1 MSKESND
8 SKAAGQLSS
17 TVSLDSR
24 RFRRRA
30 QACFKSQIDTMSPGI
45 FRSWSWALP
54 GFGTA
59 NTWIEEHPLRVRSGR
74 YMSDTP
80 GKEVWCVELP
90 ETFDSRKVVCKYHE
104 DENRSFYGLFR
115 HSTAVLEA
123 ANFAA
128 LKALGVPVPTVL
140 ACGEKRHF
148 GELVSSFIITDFI
161 ENTVDGSIL
170 LPTGDWCDRKR
181 LRMGFCHKCME
192 YIARAHAAGFHHA
205 AFHAH
210 KILMPKHSDEDN
222 PEVTLIDLAHGCF
235 LPRRAMPRAIA
246 IDLVTLFTELR
257 LNSDEIHV
265 LIQHYLDVN
274 KQCDMDDEEL
284 WDAMNQ
290 LPL

>member
-1 MSKESND
+1 MTTE
-8 SKAAGQLSS
+8 LSIPP
-17 TVSLDSR
+17 TLDSR

-30 QACFKSQIDTMSPGI
+30 LACFKSQVETMDPAI
-45 FRSWSWALP
+45 FRSWSWSVP
-54 GFGTA
+54 GFGSATA
-59 NTWIEEHPLRVRSGR
+59 WLEDHPLRVRSGR

-80 GKEVWCVELP
+80 GKEVWCVKLP
-90 ETFDSRKVVCKYHE
+90 ERFESRKVVCKYHE
-104 DENRSFYGLFR
+104 DENRSLYGLFH

-128 LKALGVPVPTVL
+128 LSALGIPVPTVL

-161 ENTVDGSIL
+161 DNTVDGSIL

-210 KILMPKHSDEDN
+210 KILMPKNSDEDN
-222 PEVTLIDLAHGCF
+222 PEVTLIDLAHGRF
-235 LPRRAMPRAIA
+235 RPLRSMRQAIA
-246 IDLVTLFTELR
+246 SDLVTLFTELR
-257 LNSDEIHV
+257 LTSDEIYV
-265 LIQHYLDVN
+265 LSQHYLAVN
-274 KQCDMDDEEL
+274 KQCTMDVDDL
-284 WDAMNQ
+284 WDAMNK